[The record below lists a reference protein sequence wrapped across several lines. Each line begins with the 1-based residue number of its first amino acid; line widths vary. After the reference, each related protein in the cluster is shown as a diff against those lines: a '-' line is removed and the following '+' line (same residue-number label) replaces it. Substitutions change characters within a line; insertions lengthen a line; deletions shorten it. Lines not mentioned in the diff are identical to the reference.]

1 MIPTPHI
8 EASRPDQIA
17 PSILLPGDPLRAR
30 FIAEN
35 FLSDVEQFNS
45 IRNMLGYTGNYAG
58 KKISVMGTGM
68 GMPSIALY
76 TYELIHFYGVKNLIR
91 IGSCGA
97 MQPDVQLND
106 ILAAMS
112 TCTDSAYARQFNL
125 PGDYAP
131 TASWK
136 LLRQAALTAD
146 RKGMNLKVGSV
157 VTSDTFYDAD
167 PETWKKWAAMGVLAV
182 EMEAAALYM
191 NAAFAKVD
199 ALALFTVSDSMI
211 SKAVLTAEER
221 QTAFAEMIELALE
234 LVTDLPE

>member
-8 EASRPDQIA
+8 EASRQDQIA

-45 IRNMLGYTGNYAG
+45 IRNMLGYTGCYNG
-58 KKISVMGTGM
+58 KRVSVMGTGM

-97 MQPDVQLND
+97 MQPDLELND
-106 ILAAMS
+106 IIAAMS
-112 TCTDSAYARQFNL
+112 ACTDSAYARQFSL
-125 PGDYAP
+125 PGDFAP
-131 TASWK
+131 TAAWK
-136 LLRQAALTAD
+136 LLQQAALTA
-146 RKGMNLKVGSV
+146 KQKKINLKVGSV

-167 PETWKKWAAMGVLAV
+167 PESWKKWAAMGVLAV
-182 EMEAAALYM
+182 EMEAAALYI
-191 NAAFAKVD
+191 NAAYAKVD
-199 ALALFTVSDSMI
+199 ALALFTVSDSML
-211 SKAVLTAEER
+211 SKAVLTAAER
-221 QTAFAEMIELALE
+221 QTAFVKMIELALE
-234 LVTDLPE
+234 MVADPQE